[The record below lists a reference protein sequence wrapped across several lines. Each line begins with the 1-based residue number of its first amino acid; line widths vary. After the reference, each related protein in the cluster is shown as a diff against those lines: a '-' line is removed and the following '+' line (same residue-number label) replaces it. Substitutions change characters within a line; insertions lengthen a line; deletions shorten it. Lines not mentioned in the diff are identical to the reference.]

1 MKRKKELL
9 KECIKILKNN
19 KKVEQWYQENLE
31 NRSQHETINSLQ
43 DGISKGHLSIR
54 EALVIAIVV
63 GLQWNEKF
71 EKENPH
77 GDVENK
83 NEA

>member
-1 MKRKKELL
+1 MKKKRELV
-9 KECIKILKNN
+9 KECIKILQKP
-19 KKVEQWYQENLE
+19 KIEQWYQENLE
-31 NRSQHETINSLQ
+31 KRSQYETVNSLE
-43 DGISKGHLSIR
+43 DGVSSGRLSIR